1 MRTVLLLLLSTTVF
15 NLSFS
20 QETEEKSL
28 SKDKL
33 KVVYEKYEKTMS
45 QVFCK
50 GSEISDVD
58 KLYSFYTDDFE
69 YNHPKYGGIY
79 SRELL
84 YSNTIKYLEKGAY
97 DNSSLRERLSLI
109 VGLDAVIVE
118 WKYENKSDKKVTL
131 YKFRGDKIY
140 YVEEFW

>member
-1 MRTVLLLLLSTTVF
+1 
-15 NLSFS
+15 
-20 QETEEKSL
+20 
-28 SKDKL
+28 
-33 KVVYEKYEKTMS
+33 MS

-50 GSEISDVD
+50 GSEVSNVD
-58 KLYSFYTDDFE
+58 KLYAFYTDDFE
-69 YNHPKYGGIY
+69 YNHPKYGGVY

-84 YSNTIKYLEKGAY
+84 YNNTVKYLEKGAY
-97 DNSSLRERLSLI
+97 DNSSPRERLNLI

-118 WKYENKSDKKVTL
+118 RRRKDKSDKKVTL